1 MFSPLFVGFRNFLT
15 SHAAACI
22 PYPPVCLR
30 AIAFACLFVC
40 FFLGCQTQCHADNIS
55 TRTQHHSLTQQ
66 AGISER
72 VNVFDLWFG
81 RIGKLVPLYIS
92 KMVSSRFIYPA
103 QEQLLCNVNA
113 HMEELLLNHHQRAR
127 WYDVWMWWWCANC
140 ARKFRKAWKSSTICM
155 ARFIINLLI
164 SFKWFGMVIF
174 KRCRLSGAEWKQ
186 LVSSNERLAC
196 ILHSSLP
203 VFSRIVHSV
212 KRPN

>member
-1 MFSPLFVGFRNFLT
+1 MRPRV
-15 SHAAACI
+15 SHIHRCAC
-22 PYPPVCLR
+22 VQLR
-30 AIAFACLFVC
+30 LLVCLFV
-40 FFLGCQTQCHADNIS
+40 FFWAAKLNATQTTFLHGLNI
-55 TRTQHHSLTQQ
+55 THSQQ

-140 ARKFRKAWKSSTICM
+140 ARKFRKAWKSSTICT

-196 ILHSSLP
+196 ILHLSFP